1 MGHHINS
8 TMEMEHDRDLL
19 SRLSLWDGDLGC
31 PHIAM
36 GLLGPGVAQSQGYIL
51 CLDSIVGQGISL
63 NQLNVSIF
71 LFHYF

>member
-36 GLLGPGVAQSQGYIL
+36 GLLGPGVAQG
-51 CLDSIVGQGISL
+51 
-63 NQLNVSIF
+63 
-71 LFHYF
+71 